1 MIKFKTDSE
10 TIYNNFVVFFKKSAK
25 KIKIGYHVI
34 ASFFFLPIIACITVS
49 FDLSH
54 WLGFTGDNRQKKTG
68 YHVIA
73 DFNFFLQIF

>member
-25 KIKIGYHVI
+25 KKLNWLSRDSH
-34 ASFFFLPIIACITVS
+34 FFLPIIARKTVS

-54 WLGFTGDNRQKKTG
+54 WLSL
-68 YHVIA
+68 IA
-73 DFNFFLQIF
+73 SDLSRTKQFYR